1 MFKRPVLFVVG
12 AGASYELGLPLGAGL
27 RDTIAAMVDFRFHGR
42 QLQKGDA
49 DLLAILRSRYDT
61 DKSDITRLNKYFRA
75 GSDLFA
81 TMSRFPSVDEALHYW
96 SERKEAVELG
106 KVAIAQQL
114 LQAERRSKIFNKND
128 RSRADVD
135 AAGGSWLVPFV
146 EIAMSGLRQEDAGKA
161 FQNVTVVNFN
171 YDRVVEHFLYWSLQ
185 LHFKVSADAAAE
197 AVTGL
202 KTIRPYGSL
211 GALEW
216 KDKNAGIPYGTEP
229 RDVDVCGLAEGIRT
243 YTEQTEG
250 SKIKEQISYALED
263 AELVVFLGFGFH
275 QQNASLLYPIERHR
289 RSHVRQVLATVI
301 KIDVHNHE
309 PIIENIRYA
318 MGLGRRA
325 LLLPITSVELL
336 TNLRPMIS
344 MTVG

>member
-1 MFKRPVLFVVG
+1 
-12 AGASYELGLPLGAGL
+12 
-27 RDTIAAMVDFRFHGR
+27 MVDFKFHGR

-49 DLLAILRSRYDT
+49 DLLAILRRRYDS
-61 DKSDITRLNKYFRA
+61 DKSDITRLNTYFRA
-75 GSDLFA
+75 GSDLFS

-114 LQAERRSKIFNKND
+114 LQAERRSKIFNTND
-128 RSRADVD
+128 PSRANVV
-135 AAGGSWLVPFV
+135 AAGGTWLIPFV
-146 EIAMSGLRQEDAGKA
+146 EIAMSGLRQEDAGNA

-185 LHFKVSADAAAE
+185 LKFKVSDEVAAK
-197 AVTGL
+197 AVGGL
-202 KTIRPYGSL
+202 KVIRPYGSL

-216 KDKNAGIPYGTEP
+216 HDKSTGIPYGTEP
-229 RDVDVCGLAEGIRT
+229 RDVDVCGLADEIRT

-250 SKIKEQISYALED
+250 SKIREQISHALEA
-263 AELVVFLGFGFH
+263 AELVIFLGFGFH
-275 QQNASLLYPIERHR
+275 QQNASLLYPISGHHR
-289 RSHVRQVLATVI
+289 PRTRQILGTVV

-309 PIIENIRYA
+309 PIIYNIQNA
-318 MGLGRRA
+318 MGLRHRA
-325 LLLPITSVELL
+325 LLLPISSVDLL
-336 TNLRPMIS
+336 SNLRPMIS